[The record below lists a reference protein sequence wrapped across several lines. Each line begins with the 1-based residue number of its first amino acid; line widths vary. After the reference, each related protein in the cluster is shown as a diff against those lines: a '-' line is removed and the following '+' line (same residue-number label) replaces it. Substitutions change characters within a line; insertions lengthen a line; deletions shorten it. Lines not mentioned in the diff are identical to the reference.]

1 MIYGYARVSTA
12 KQMKNGNSINDQTK
26 ALIEAGAEKIVSD
39 DYTGTKMDRP
49 QFTKLIESLQSGDKL
64 IVTKLDRFARTAIE
78 GSQVVRDLVSRGVT
92 VHVLNMGIA
101 DNTPMGKLMIT
112 MLLAFAEFERDMI
125 VERTQAGKAIARA
138 NGKKV
143 DGRSKKYSEA
153 KMNHAI
159 DLLSEGNSYTEV
171 EKMTGIS
178 KSTLIREKARREG
191 LKAMWTKETGMVVF
205 DDEKEQPK
213 ETKEF
218 RTVKI
223 VRDEPQEPK
232 EMKAAKIVYT
242 KQDNSYHDLPQP
254 QATWTSENGKEE

>member
-12 KQMKNGNSINDQTK
+12 KQMKNGNSINDQIK

-49 QFTKLIESLQSGDKL
+49 QFTQLIESLQEGDKL

-78 GSQVVRDLVSRGVT
+78 GSQVVRELVGRGVT

-101 DNTPMGKLMIT
+101 DNSPMGKLMVT

-143 DGRSKKYSEA
+143 DGRPKKFSA
-153 KMNHAI
+153 KQMDHAVE
-159 DLLSEGNSYTEV
+159 LLNAGNSYTEV

-178 KSTLIREKARREG
+178 KSTLIREMGKRKG
-191 LKAMWTKETGMVVF
+191 MKAM
-205 DDEKEQPK
+205 
-213 ETKEF
+213 
-218 RTVKI
+218 
-223 VRDEPQEPK
+223 
-232 EMKAAKIVYT
+232 
-242 KQDNSYHDLPQP
+242 
-254 QATWTSENGKEE
+254 